1 MRRSERPPTIARSRR
16 TRAAART
23 AAAGIL
29 LASGLAALPA
39 TLAAAEIEGQV
50 SLDRG
55 GRAAEQELTRVWVWW
70 QPDEPTTVRP
80 PSEPFVVQTRQ
91 KEFEPRVTVVPAGSV
106 VAFPNS
112 DPILH
117 NVFSVSEPARFDLGL
132 YGQGPGKQ
140 VTFDQAG
147 VVRVF
152 CNVHQD
158 MVAYVVV
165 LDTPHSTAVG
175 RDGGFALSGLPEGT
189 GRLTVWHD
197 QAEPWSRRFRISDAG
212 NRPVS
217 IELDLDRPRVPPHR
231 NKLDRRYGRSSR
243 DRYRGRP

>member
-1 MRRSERPPTIARSRR
+1 MGGTLALAMAVPP
-16 TRAAART
+16 
-23 AAAGIL
+23 
-29 LASGLAALPA
+29 SGLAAA
-39 TLAAAEIEGQV
+39 QIEGQV
-50 SLDRG
+50 SLERD
-55 GRAAEQELTRVWVWW
+55 GREARQEMTRVWVWW
-70 QPDEPTTVRP
+70 QPDEPTTVRA

-91 KEFEPRVTVVPAGSV
+91 KEFDPRVTVVPTGSV

-165 LDTPHSTAVG
+165 LDTPHYTALG
-175 RDGGFALSGLPEGT
+175 RDGRFALSGLPAGT

-197 QAEPWSRRFRISDAG
+197 QAEPWSRRFRISDQG
-212 NRPVS
+212 NRPVA
-217 IELDLDRPRVPPHR
+217 IDLALDRPRVPPHR
-231 NKLDRRYGRSSR
+231 NKLNRRYGRSSR
-243 DRYRGRP
+243 DRYRGQPQR